1 MRAILLA
8 ASLLLPTLSVAEI
21 FDQADQVRPV
31 LPGMQAPE
39 FRALDVDGEMIEVD
53 PAALE
58 RPVVLTFYRGG
69 WCPYCNMHLAELRTT
84 EEELTEMGFDV
95 WFISPD
101 KPELLAEGKDSEF
114 GYRLLSDPGMNAAQA
129 FGIAFRL
136 DDETFE
142 RYVGFGNDLNERSGD
157 DHQALPAPATFI
169 IGTDG
174 RIQFGYVNPDYS
186 VRLAPEVLLAAARA
200 YIDGAHRRLQRR
212 QPCSIAA
219 SVRPALLWIASA
231 AKARICN

>member
-114 GYRLLSDPGMNAAQA
+114 GYQLLSDPGMNAAQA

-200 YIDGAHRRLQRR
+200 YIDGAHRRLQRNR
-212 QPCSIAA
+212 GDG
-219 SVRPALLWIASA
+219 
-231 AKARICN
+231 

>member
-1 MRAILLA
+1 MRSILLA
-8 ASLLLPTLSVAEI
+8 GFLMLPALSVAEI
-21 FDQADQVRPV
+21 FDSPEQVRPV

-39 FRALDVDGEMIEVD
+39 FRALDVDGEAFGVD
-53 PAALE
+53 PANLD

-69 WCPYCNMHLAELRTT
+69 WCPYCNMHLAELRKT
-84 EEELTEMGFDV
+84 ENELKEMGFDV

-101 KPELLAEGKDSEF
+101 RPELLSEGKDSEF

-142 RYVGFGNDLNERSGD
+142 RYAGFGNNLNERSGD
-157 DHQALPAPATFI
+157 DHKALPSPATFI

-174 RIQFGYVNPDYS
+174 KVQFAYVNPDYS

-200 YIDGAHRRLQRR
+200 YTDGAHKRMQRNR
-212 QPCSIAA
+212 GG
-219 SVRPALLWIASA
+219 
-231 AKARICN
+231 

>member
-8 ASLLLPTLSVAEI
+8 SLLLLPTLTVAEI
-21 FDQADQVRPV
+21 FAAPEQVRPV

-39 FRALDVDGEMIEVD
+39 FRVLNVDGNEITVD
-53 PAALE
+53 PADLE
-58 RPVVLTFYRGG
+58 RPVVVTFYRGG

-84 EEELTEMGFDV
+84 EAELTGMGFDV

-101 KPELLAEGKDSEF
+101 KPELLAEGDDSEF

-142 RYVGFGNDLNERSGD
+142 RYVGFGNDLNERSGA

-169 IGTDG
+169 IGNDG
-174 RIQFGYVNPDYS
+174 KVQFGYVNPDYS

-200 YIDGAHRRLQRR
+200 YSDGAHKRMQRSR
-212 QPCSIAA
+212 GE
-219 SVRPALLWIASA
+219 
-231 AKARICN
+231 

>member
-1 MRAILLA
+1 MRSILLA
-8 ASLLLPTLSVAEI
+8 ACLMLPALSVAEI
-21 FDQADQVRPV
+21 FDAPEQVRPV

-39 FRALDVDGEMIEVD
+39 FRALDVNGEAVEVN

-58 RPVVLTFYRGG
+58 KPLILTFYRGG

-84 EEELTEMGFDV
+84 EAELTEMGFDV

-101 KPELLAEGKDSEF
+101 KPELLAQGDDSEF

-142 RYVGFGNDLNERSGD
+142 RYAGFGNNLNERSGD

-174 RIQFGYVNPDYS
+174 KVQFGYVNPDYS

-200 YIDGAHRRLQRR
+200 YTDGAHRRMQRNR
-212 QPCSIAA
+212 GE
-219 SVRPALLWIASA
+219 
-231 AKARICN
+231 

>member
-8 ASLLLPTLSVAEI
+8 ALLLLPVLSFAEI
-21 FDQADQVRPV
+21 FDTPEQVRPV

-39 FRALDVDGEMIEVD
+39 FRALDVDGEAIEVD
-53 PAALE
+53 PAELQ
-58 RPVVLTFYRGG
+58 RPIVLTFYRGG

-84 EEELTEMGFDV
+84 EAELTEMGFDV

-142 RYVGFGNDLNERSGD
+142 RYVGFGNNLNERSGD

-174 RIQFGYVNPDYS
+174 KVQFGYVNPDYS
-186 VRLAPEVLLAAARA
+186 VRLAPDVLLAAARA
-200 YIDGAHRRLQRR
+200 YSEGAHKRMKRDRDG
-212 QPCSIAA
+212 
-219 SVRPALLWIASA
+219 
-231 AKARICN
+231 

>member
-84 EEELTEMGFDV
+84 AVITSV
-95 WFISPD
+95 
-101 KPELLAEGKDSEF
+101 
-114 GYRLLSDPGMNAAQA
+114 
-129 FGIAFRL
+129 
-136 DDETFE
+136 TFL
-142 RYVGFGNDLNERSGD
+142 G
-157 DHQALPAPATFI
+157 
-169 IGTDG
+169 G
-174 RIQFGYVNPDYS
+174 RG
-186 VRLAPEVLLAAARA
+186 RKT
-200 YIDGAHRRLQRR
+200 
-212 QPCSIAA
+212 
-219 SVRPALLWIASA
+219 WM
-231 AKARICN
+231 

>member
-1 MRAILLA
+1 MRAILLTA
-8 ASLLLPTLSVAEI
+8 ALLLPTLSVAEI
-21 FDQADQVRPV
+21 FNEPDQVRPV

-39 FRALDVDGEMIEVD
+39 FRALDVNGEAVEVD

-84 EEELTEMGFDV
+84 EAELTEMGFDV

-101 KPELLAEGKDSEF
+101 KPELLAEGDDSEF

-174 RIQFGYVNPDYS
+174 KIQFGYVNPDYS

-200 YIDGAHRRLQRR
+200 YSDNKHARFQR
-212 QPCSIAA
+212 
-219 SVRPALLWIASA
+219 
-231 AKARICN
+231 

>member
-1 MRAILLA
+1 MRSILFA
-8 ASLLLPTLSVAEI
+8 AFLLLPAFAAAEI
-21 FDQADQVRPV
+21 FDSPEQVRPV

-39 FRALDVDGEMIEVD
+39 FRALDVDGEAVEVD
-53 PAALE
+53 PAELG

-84 EEELTEMGFDV
+84 EAELTEMGFDV

-101 KPELLAEGKDSEF
+101 KPELLAEGEDSQF

-142 RYVGFGNDLNERSGD
+142 RYAGFGNNLNERSGD

-174 RIQFGYVNPDYS
+174 KVQFGYVNPDYS

-200 YIDGAHRRLQRR
+200 YSDGAHERMQRKR
-212 QPCSIAA
+212 GG
-219 SVRPALLWIASA
+219 
-231 AKARICN
+231 

>member
-1 MRAILLA
+1 MRSILFA
-8 ASLLLPTLSVAEI
+8 AFLLLPAFAAAEI
-21 FDQADQVRPV
+21 FDSPEQVRPV

-39 FRALDVDGEMIEVD
+39 FRALDVDGEAVEVD
-53 PAALE
+53 PAELG

-84 EEELTEMGFDV
+84 EAELTEMGFDV

-101 KPELLAEGKDSEF
+101 KPELLAEGEDSQF

-142 RYVGFGNDLNERSGD
+142 RYVGSGNNLNERSGD
-157 DHQALPAPATFI
+157 EHQALPAPATFI

-174 RIQFGYVNPDYS
+174 KVQFGYVNPDYS

-200 YIDGAHRRLQRR
+200 YTDGAHKRMQRNR
-212 QPCSIAA
+212 GG
-219 SVRPALLWIASA
+219 
-231 AKARICN
+231 

>member
-8 ASLLLPTLSVAEI
+8 ASVLLPTLSFAEI
-21 FDQADQVRPV
+21 FDAPEQVRPL
-31 LPGMQAPE
+31 LPGMQAPS
-39 FRALDVDGEMIEVD
+39 FRVIDVDGKAVTVD
-53 PAALE
+53 PASFE
-58 RPVVLTFYRGG
+58 KPVIVTFYRGG

-84 EEELTEMGFDV
+84 EDELVEMGFEV
-95 WFISPD
+95 WFVSPD
-101 KPELLAEGKDSEF
+101 KPELLSEGEDSGF
-114 GYRLLSDPGMNAAQA
+114 GYRLYSDPDMNAAQA

-136 DDETFE
+136 DDDTFE
-142 RYVGFGNDLNERSGD
+142 RYVGFGHDLNQRSGD

-200 YIDGAHRRLQRR
+200 YVDGAHKRLQRNR
-212 QPCSIAA
+212 GG
-219 SVRPALLWIASA
+219 
-231 AKARICN
+231 

>member
-1 MRAILLA
+1 MRSILLA
-8 ASLLLPTLSVAEI
+8 AFLMLPALSVAEI
-21 FDQADQVRPV
+21 FDAPEQVRPV

-39 FRALDVDGEMIEVD
+39 FRALDVDGEAIEFD
-53 PAALE
+53 PDELE

-69 WCPYCNMHLAELRTT
+69 WCPYCNMHLAELRKTDD
-84 EEELTEMGFDV
+84 ELKEMGFHV
-95 WFISPD
+95 WFMSPD
-101 KPELLAEGKDSEF
+101 RPELLSEGKDSQF

-142 RYVGFGNDLNERSGD
+142 RYAGFGNNLNERSGD

-174 RIQFGYVNPDYS
+174 KVQFAYVNPDYS

-200 YIDGAHRRLQRR
+200 YTDGAHERMQRNR
-212 QPCSIAA
+212 GD
-219 SVRPALLWIASA
+219 
-231 AKARICN
+231 